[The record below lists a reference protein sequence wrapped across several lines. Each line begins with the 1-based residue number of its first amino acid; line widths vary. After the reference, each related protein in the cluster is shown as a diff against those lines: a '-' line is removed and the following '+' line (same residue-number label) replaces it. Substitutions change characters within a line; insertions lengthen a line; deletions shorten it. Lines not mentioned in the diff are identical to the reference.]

1 MKARVSLN
9 LPNSLKTAAEE
20 FAVKEGVSLNQ
31 FIALAL
37 AEKVGAKGAEAFF
50 AARGQGGDAERAA
63 VWLEGRG
70 QWGGQSP
77 GPIARCR
84 KAEGKGAHPKA
95 GPDKTANRKAHHCSV
110 APFPARILARNLL
123 MRLDRVADV
132 FAEPNAMT

>member
-50 AARGQGGDAERAA
+50 AARGQGVDVERA
-63 VWLEGRG
+63 VRWLEGR
-70 QWGGQSP
+70 P
-77 GPIARCR
+77 G
-84 KAEGKGAHPKA
+84 
-95 GPDKTANRKAHHCSV
+95 
-110 APFPARILARNLL
+110 
-123 MRLDRVADV
+123 
-132 FAEPNAMT
+132 